1 MKTVLITGGAGFI
14 GSHTVDLFLKKGF
27 KVKIID
33 NLSGGREENIS
44 HNKNNKNLFAEF
56 KDIRKIKADW
66 SYLKDINYVI
76 HFAGIGDIV
85 PSINNPK
92 KYISNNFNGTLNLLE
107 NIKNLRSLKKFV
119 YAASSSCYGLAKT
132 PTKENHK
139 IDLQHPYAL
148 SKYLGEQ
155 VCINYSNC
163 YKIPFNS
170 IRIFNA
176 YGTRSKTS
184 GAYGAVFGVF
194 LKQMLSNAPLTIVG
208 DGNQSRDFVY
218 VTDLANAFYK
228 AAITTKNKKIWN
240 VGSSNPQTINYLVK
254 LLKYNKSIKL
264 PDRPGEPRVTYADIS
279 LIKKDLNWRPK
290 ISFENGVKKILSNID
305 YWESAPLWT
314 EKRIEKATKKWFENL
329 KQI

>member
-1 MKTVLITGGAGFI
+1 MQTVLITGGAGFI
-14 GSHTVDLFLKKGF
+14 GSHTVDKFLKKGF
-27 KVKIID
+27 KVKIVD

-44 HNKNNKNLFAEF
+44 HHKKNKNLIVEF
-56 KDIRKIKADW
+56 KDIRKIKKNW
-66 SYLKDINYVI
+66 SFLKDINYVV

-92 KYISNNFNGTLNLLE
+92 KYISNNFGGTLNLLE
-107 NIKNLRSLKKFV
+107 AFRDTKLKKFV

-132 PTKENHK
+132 PTDENHI

-155 VCINYSNC
+155 VSFNYANS
-163 YKIPFNS
+163 YKYPVNS

-194 LKQMLSNAPLTIVG
+194 LKQILSNSPLTIVG
-208 DGNQSRDFVY
+208 DGKQSRDFVY

-228 AAITTKNKKIWN
+228 ASLTKLEKKIWN

-254 LLKYNKSIKL
+254 LLNYKRKLYL
-264 PDRPGEPRVTYADIS
+264 PDRPGEPKKTHANIK
-279 LIKKDLNWRPK
+279 LIKKDLKWEPSIK
-290 ISFENGVKKILSNID
+290 FEVGVKKMLNNIN
-305 YWESAPLWT
+305 YWHSAPLWT
-314 EKRIEKATKKWFENL
+314 EKKIEKATKEWFKNL
-329 KQI
+329 KK

>member
-1 MKTVLITGGAGFI
+1 MQTVLITGGAGFI
-14 GSHTVDLFLKKGF
+14 GSHTVDKFLKSGY

-33 NLSGGREENIS
+33 NLSGGREENIA
-44 HNKNNKNLFAEF
+44 HHKRNKDLIAEF
-56 KDIRKIKADW
+56 TDIRKIKNNW
-66 SYLKDINYVI
+66 SFLKDVNYVI

-107 NIKNLRSLKKFV
+107 ALRGKKIKKFV

-155 VCINYSNC
+155 VCFNYSNS
-163 YKIPFNS
+163 YKYPVNS

-194 LKQMLSNAPLTIVG
+194 LKQILANAPLTIVG
-208 DGNQSRDFVY
+208 DGKQSRDFVY

-228 AAITTKNKKIWN
+228 AAITKYEKKIWN
-240 VGSSNPQTINYLVK
+240 VGSSNPQSVNYLVE
-254 LLKYNKSIKL
+254 LLNYKNKIYL
-264 PDRPGEPRVTYADIS
+264 PDRPGEPKKTHANIN
-279 LIKKDLNWRPK
+279 LIKKDLNWKPSIK
-290 ISFENGVKKILSNID
+290 FKDGVKKMLSNIN
-305 YWESAPLWT
+305 YWNTAPLWT
-314 EKRIEKATKKWFENL
+314 EKKIEKATSEWFKNL
-329 KQI
+329 KK

>member
-14 GSHTVDLFLKKGF
+14 GSHTVDKFLNKGF

-44 HNKNNKNLFAEF
+44 HHKRNKNLKVEF
-56 KDIRKIKADW
+56 KDIRKINNNW
-66 SYLKDINYVI
+66 SFLKDIKYII

-107 NIKNLRSLKKFV
+107 NIRHLQINKIV

-132 PTKENHK
+132 PTKENHP

-155 VCINYSNC
+155 VCLNYANS
-163 YKIPFNS
+163 YKMPVNS

-194 LKQMLSNAPLTIVG
+194 LKQILSDAPLTIVG
-208 DGNQSRDFVY
+208 DGKQSRDFVY
-218 VTDLANAFYK
+218 VTDLADAFYK
-228 AAITTKNKKIWN
+228 AALSKYEKKIWN
-240 VGSSNPQTINYLVK
+240 VGSSNPQSINYLAK
-254 LLKYNKSIKL
+254 LLNPKKAVFI
-264 PDRPGEPRVTYADIS
+264 PDRPGEPRKTHANID
-279 LIKKDLNWRPK
+279 LIKNDLNWLPRTK
-290 ISFENGVKKILSNID
+290 FETGVKKILSNID
-305 YWESAPLWT
+305 YWKSAPLWT
-314 EKRIEKATKKWFENL
+314 EKKIKKATEEWFKNL
-329 KQI
+329 N

>member
-14 GSHTVDLFLKKGF
+14 GSHTVDKFLKNNF
-27 KVKIID
+27 KVKVID
-33 NLSGGREENIS
+33 NLVGGREQNLA
-44 HNKNNKNLFAEF
+44 HHAKNKNLKFEMT
-56 KDIRKIKADW
+56 DIRKIKAEW
-66 SYLKDINYVI
+66 SFLRDISHVV

-85 PSINNPK
+85 PSIENPK
-92 KYISNNFNGTLNLLE
+92 KYISNNLNGTLNLLE
-107 NIKNLRSLKKFV
+107 CFKGKNLNKFV

-132 PTKENHK
+132 PTDEKHP

-163 YKIPFNS
+163 FNIPVNS

-194 LKQMLSNAPLTIVG
+194 LKQLLSNKPVTVVG

-218 VTDLANAFYK
+218 VTDVANAFYK
-228 AAITTKNKKIWN
+228 ATMTIKNKEIWN
-240 VGSSNPQTINYLVK
+240 LGSANPIKINYLVK
-254 LLKYNKSIKL
+254 LLNPQKISYI
-264 PDRPGEPRVTYADIS
+264 PDRPGEPKITFANINKIS
-279 LIKKDLNWRPK
+279 RDLKWKPK
-290 ISFENGVKKILSNID
+290 ISFRTGVNKMLKNIE
-305 YWESAPLWT
+305 YWSDAPLWT
-314 EKRIEKATKKWFENL
+314 EKTIQKVTKKWFDNL
-329 KQI
+329 S